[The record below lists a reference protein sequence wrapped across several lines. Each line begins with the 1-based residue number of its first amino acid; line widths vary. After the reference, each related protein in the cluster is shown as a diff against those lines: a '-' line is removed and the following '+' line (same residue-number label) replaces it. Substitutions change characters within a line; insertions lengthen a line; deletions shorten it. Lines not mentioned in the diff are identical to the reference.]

1 MYNDTYIG
9 VFVSKTMA
17 YAQILFLFMAV
28 KFVHVMTILLAVLSL
43 ALNKNAKGYELKF
56 CLR

>member
-1 MYNDTYIG
+1 MYNDTYLG

-28 KFVHVMTILLAVLSL
+28 KFVHVMTILLA
-43 ALNKNAKGYELKF
+43 LNKNAKGYEQKF